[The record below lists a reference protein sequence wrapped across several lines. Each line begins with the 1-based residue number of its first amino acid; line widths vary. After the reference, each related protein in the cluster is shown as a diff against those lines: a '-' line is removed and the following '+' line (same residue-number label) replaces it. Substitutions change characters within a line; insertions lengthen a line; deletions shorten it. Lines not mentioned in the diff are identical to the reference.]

1 VFEPHLKGYVELEE
15 KQLTESVEALL
26 AAETWSGDES
36 TMASPGAPKVL
47 GSASQVF
54 LNIKKVLKRCSAL
67 TRGATLFALSQ
78 ARCCCCDACSMRLP
92 YAACL
97 RCLHPSRPLGPASA
111 PQRQLLSGS
120 GQEPRKHLTQC
131 AAAAAAAAAAASPLL
146 LRLLPDN

>member
-36 TMASPGAPKVL
+36 TMSAPGAPKVL

-78 ARCCCCDACSMRLP
+78 ARRVSSRAAVVCIHARRCVLLLPAARSHTPTRCCCCV
-92 YAACL
+92 
-97 RCLHPSRPLGPASA
+97 
-111 PQRQLLSGS
+111 
-120 GQEPRKHLTQC
+120 T
-131 AAAAAAAAAAASPLL
+131 AAAARPGW
-146 LRLLPDN
+146 